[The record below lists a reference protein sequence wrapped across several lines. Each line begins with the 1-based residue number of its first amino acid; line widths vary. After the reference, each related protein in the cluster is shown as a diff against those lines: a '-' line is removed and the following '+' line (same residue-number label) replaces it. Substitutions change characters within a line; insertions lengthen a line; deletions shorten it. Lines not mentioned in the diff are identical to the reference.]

1 MRIIK
6 AIWFLLCMAIAGGCV
21 GDPDLQRSIFVRD
34 IRYPDLPQYSEWGYN
49 TFGAFINEDV
59 FVSGAELWEPASVM
73 QNDTAMI
80 LSFHG
85 EKRSRGKDTTDMIM
99 YFTITRSSPVYA
111 EFLSSLN
118 DSVLDLSAAS
128 NQVQIVSD
136 NSLYPVTIT
145 SGELHFKRVQN
156 LVVDMDPMETI
167 FSGTFEFEGIMDGMP
182 VSVTLGRFDVGVGYY

>member
-1 MRIIK
+1 MRTIHL
-6 AIWFLLCMAIAGGCV
+6 IWFLLFMAMAGGCV

-34 IRYPDLPQYSEWGYN
+34 IKYPDLPQYSEWGYN

-85 EKRSRGKDTTDMIM
+85 ELRSQGRDTTDMIM

-111 EFLSSLN
+111 KFLSGLD
-118 DSVLDLSAAS
+118 DSIIDLSASS
-128 NQVQIVSD
+128 NQAQIMTD
-136 NSLYPVTIT
+136 NSLFPVTIT
-145 SGELHFKRVQN
+145 HGEIHFKRVQN
-156 LVVDMDPMETI
+156 LVVDMEPMETI
-167 FSGTFEFEGIMDGMP
+167 LSGTFEFEGNMDGNP
-182 VSVTLGRFDVGVGYY
+182 VRVTLGRFDVGVRYF